1 MSVIVP
7 LELHTT
13 SHLHTHLN
21 TEIQHQVEERRG
33 ANSSAPNI
41 RLMPSA
47 MDLVKIPQ
55 GCQQAAAHHRYLTIF
70 ADHDN
75 CTDFADDTIGYS
87 GTDFA
92 EKKAGLPTG
101 N

>member
-1 MSVIVP
+1 M
-7 LELHTT
+7 
-13 SHLHTHLN
+13 
-21 TEIQHQVEERRG
+21 EERRG

-55 GCQQAAAHHRYLTIF
+55 GCQQAAAHHGHLTIF
-70 ADHDN
+70 ADVLD
-75 CTDFADDTIGYS
+75 CTNFADDTIGYS
-87 GTDFA
+87 GTTFA
-92 EKKAGLPTG
+92 KNKAGLPTE